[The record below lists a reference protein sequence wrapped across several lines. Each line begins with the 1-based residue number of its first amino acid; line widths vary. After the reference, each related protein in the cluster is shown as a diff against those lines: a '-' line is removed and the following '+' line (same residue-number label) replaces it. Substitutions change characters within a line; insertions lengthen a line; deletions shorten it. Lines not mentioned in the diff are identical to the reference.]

1 MLGKT
6 FTRLAAAAMLVGAF
20 GGAALAADPYK
31 IHVVMPLTGGGSFLG
46 KGQQQTLEALK
57 ALTNKEGG
65 IAGRDVEFVYHDDQS
80 SPQTAVQLAN
90 AVISE
95 KPAVMIGSSL
105 VAMCNAIAPLLK
117 AGPFDYCLSPGVHPP
132 AGSYQFST
140 NIDTRDL
147 MDVLLRYF
155 KSRGWTKIAFMTST
169 DASGQDAERGFDE
182 MLKLPEHAGVTIVER
197 QRFNPTDVS
206 VSAQIERIKAAQPQA
221 FVAWSTGAPIATI
234 LKAMFQAGL
243 DVPFATTNGNQTFAQ
258 FDQYKDF
265 IPKEV
270 YIPTSVYLAHEGLY
284 KLDPLVE
291 EQQAKFYAAHKAAG
305 ITPDNM
311 AALVWD
317 PANMIIGA
325 LRKLGPAATG
335 EQVRA
340 YIADQTSY
348 AGLVGIHDFKAV
360 PQRGLTNKNAIVSR
374 WDASVHNWIPVSLPT
389 GLALTK

>member
-1 MLGKT
+1 
-6 FTRLAAAAMLVGAF
+6 
-20 GGAALAADPYK
+20 
-31 IHVVMPLTGGGSFLG
+31 
-46 KGQQQTLEALK
+46 
-57 ALTNKEGG
+57 
-65 IAGRDVEFVYHDDQS
+65 
-80 SPQTAVQLAN
+80 
-90 AVISE
+90 
-95 KPAVMIGSSL
+95 
-105 VAMCNAIAPLLK
+105 
-117 AGPFDYCLSPGVHPP
+117 
-132 AGSYQFST
+132 
-140 NIDTRDL
+140 
-147 MDVLLRYF
+147 
-155 KSRGWTKIAFMTST
+155 MTST

-206 VSAQIERIKAAQPQA
+206 VSAQIERVKAAQPQA

-234 LKAMFQAGL
+234 LKATFQAGL

-265 IPKEV
+265 MPKEV
-270 YIPTSVYLAHEGLY
+270 YIPTSVYLAHDGLY

-317 PANMIIGA
+317 PANMIIAA
-325 LRKLGPAATG
+325 LRKLGPAATA
-335 EQVRA
+335 EDVRA
-340 YIADQTSY
+340 HIASQTSY
-348 AGLVGIHDFKAV
+348 AGLVGVHDFKAV

-374 WDASVHNWIPVSLPT
+374 WDASIHNWVPVSLPT